1 MSYRGN
7 ENEAMDNCKSVR
19 ALTLRERLEAR
30 IMHAKRRMEEAQED
44 CQEAEEALE
53 LLKKNRQLEILA
65 NMLTKFLE
73 NICFN

>member
-44 CQEAEEALE
+44 CQ
-53 LLKKNRQLEILA
+53 
-65 NMLTKFLE
+65 
-73 NICFN
+73 